1 MLTETKL
8 FPHIKYVMDK
18 FKGKL
23 PKDDLK
29 RFAKEVRSY
38 SQSIM
43 SSLTYGRCAKISKK
57 LVSSDFKN
65 NRVEDPTKISSRQ
78 EKHVKKYVK
87 EYFDKAV
94 AKKREHEKKKAE
106 RRGKEGESAA
116 SPVPAMAADV
126 KKEDSDGDQDMA
138 MSDDDEDGE
147 PKPESAT
154 PVTPSDQLLQA
165 ERLKRKRMNDE
176 DPDNVKLEDKE
187 ATPSKR
193 HKSESPPPPPPP
205 PPADGTP
212 PNATMLSEGDD
223 VNRYRYTA
231 NQSLGDMESMRML
244 PEEDSDTLRQHA
256 TSNDRTSAIRGDDDV
271 SGIAHTPDAPMEYEE
286 HEGLFGSKGQR
297 HLSDIEVHGAA

>member
-1 MLTETKL
+1 
-8 FPHIKYVMDK
+8 MDK

-38 SQSIM
+38 RSIHLK
-43 SSLTYGRCAKISKK
+43 SLTYGRRAKISKK

-65 NRVEDPTKISSRQ
+65 NRVEDPTKVSSRQ

-106 RRGKEGESAA
+106 RRSKEGESAA
-116 SPVPAMAADV
+116 SPTPAMVAEV
-126 KKEDSDGDQDMA
+126 KKEEDSDGDQDMA
-138 MSDDDEDGE
+138 MSDEDEDGK
-147 PKPESAT
+147 PKLESAT

-165 ERLKRKRMNDE
+165 ERLKRKRAKDE
-176 DPDNVKLEDKE
+176 DPDGVKLEDNE

-212 PNATMLSEGDD
+212 PDSTIFSEGGIDD
-223 VNRYRYTA
+223 GNRYRYA
-231 NQSLGDMESMRML
+231 GNQSSGNTESRGIS
-244 PEEDSDTLRQHA
+244 PENDSDSPPHHA
-256 TSNDRTSAIRGDDDV
+256 TSNDRTSAIKGDNDV
-271 SGIAHTPDAPMEYEE
+271 SGNAHRPDAPMEYDED
-286 HEGLFGSKGQR
+286 EGLLGGKGQR